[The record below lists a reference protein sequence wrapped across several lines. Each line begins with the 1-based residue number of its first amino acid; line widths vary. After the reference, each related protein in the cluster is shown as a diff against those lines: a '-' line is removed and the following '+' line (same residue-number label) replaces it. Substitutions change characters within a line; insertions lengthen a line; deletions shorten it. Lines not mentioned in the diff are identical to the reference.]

1 MKKRSLLSKF
11 ILTSALSGL
20 LGITTMNAQTLKH
33 SYTFEDGTANDVVG
47 NVNGTVSGG
56 VFENGGYVMFAGDEF
71 IEFDAAAI
79 ALNEYESITV
89 ETYVKRG
96 ENADGEYNAV
106 WSFNGYRASNDYLL
120 SIVRGSNTCQT
131 EVNGLGAAGP
141 EPVNGETHHYVS
153 ILTKQALKLYIDGVL
168 VSEKATSGDL
178 ISNIGTHPDHP
189 ATAYIG
195 KSTWPDKSFKGTIY
209 EWNIYEGE
217 LDNST
222 IYTHAKDFGVVTDDS
237 KLKSLSVTNGSL
249 YPSFNPS
256 VTEYTA
262 VLNPGTTSM
271 DVLAVAFEEG
281 ALVMDGNSNMDLSGI
296 DVSDESGDITISV
309 ITDNGQTD
317 YSIHYLVN
325 TDLTLKHSYDFED
338 AFAVNDVV
346 GGANGTTT
354 DVMTVFDGAWHADG
368 DQSAKIVLD
377 PAAIAI
383 NTYPSITFEGHVTLG
398 ENGGYTILYYF
409 GGNGNDNATLLR
421 LTDGSDANES
431 WAQISANNDVKA
443 YAACPEQE
451 PFTTHHYVVVMSYGY
466 VKYYL
471 DGALVSESQISD
483 AANFISNVGTEVAYL
498 GVGTWDDPL
507 LVATVEEFN
516 IYSGEMDA
524 ATVAQRCEA
533 YGITPTGV
541 EKTVAK
547 ISTLYPT
554 VSNDVFNVEFKDQS
568 GTITVYDLSGNV
580 IKQIQPDGL
589 SATFTVD
596 NPGIYLVQVVSEG
609 VTNTYKVVKK

>member
-47 NVNGTVSGG
+47 TVNGTVSGG